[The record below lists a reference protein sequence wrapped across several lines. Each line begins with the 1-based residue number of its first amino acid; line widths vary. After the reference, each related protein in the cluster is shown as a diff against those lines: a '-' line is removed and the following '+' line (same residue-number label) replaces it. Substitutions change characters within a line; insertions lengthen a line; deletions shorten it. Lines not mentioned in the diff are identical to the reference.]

1 MKDKSTQNK
10 KTGAFKELR
19 YIRPSLKKVYKF
31 LYIILFLTLV
41 SAGLGLLTPYL
52 SKLIFDKGILS
63 NDSGQI
69 IYYGL
74 LTLVAYLISNASQF
88 GAQAFFIIASNR
100 FALHLKEQVL
110 GHLFNLSFDFFDK
123 KQSGYLV
130 MRVNEADTIGGLF
143 SPVLFQIFASLIQA
157 IGALVIVVKIN
168 VPILSVMLP
177 FALVLFFVARY
188 MSRGLQKSS
197 YKVAES
203 MATSMGSM
211 QEAVSGVAEIKQFTA
226 ESQKVNEIMKQF
238 IIVTKNRIK
247 QLISMTSGTTSIG
260 FINSAS
266 GIVVIIIAGILITRG
281 QLSIGDYVAL
291 SMYASQISAPFVLV
305 GTLSIQFQPMLVA
318 LKRLALIF
326 ESKTEQA
333 IWGNY
338 DVKKIEGNI
347 QFKEVSFRYDTDK
360 PEVLKNCAFSINAG
374 ECIALYGSNG
384 SGKSTI
390 LKLMLGFYP
399 DYSGSI
405 SIDSK
410 ELHQYDLSSL
420 RKRMGI
426 VSQNIFLFDG
436 TLESNVL
443 IASTN
448 ASKEALKNALDLSGC
463 SSLFKDKTDIIKTG
477 EAGRYLSGGQ
487 KQAVAVA
494 RCILKDPD
502 LLMFDEATAHLD
514 LPTREIVLSA
524 IKNVFKN
531 RTRIIITQD
540 REIAEIADRVFY
552 LENGQVAEVV
562 KIIPIIRNNSAS
574 SFLSEAIFHF
584 FD

>member
-1 MKDKSTQNK
+1 MKTESTLK
-10 KTGAFKELR
+10 KKDGIFKEFR
-19 YIRPSLKKVYKF
+19 YIRPSLKKIYKF
-31 LYIILFLTLV
+31 LFVILFLTLV

-52 SKLIFDKGILS
+52 SKLIFDKGILG
-63 NDSGQI
+63 NDVSQI
-69 IYYGL
+69 VYYGL
-74 LTLVAYLISNASQF
+74 LALVAYLFTNAFQF
-88 GAQAFFIIASNR
+88 GAQAVFIVASNR
-100 FALHLKEQVL
+100 FTLSLKEQIL

-130 MRVNEADTIGGLF
+130 MRVNEADAIGGLF

-168 VPILSVMLP
+168 IPILLVLIPFVVMLY
-177 FALVLFFVARY
+177 FASRY
-188 MSRGLQKSS
+188 MSKGIQKSS
-197 YKVAES
+197 NVLAES
-203 MATSMGSM
+203 LATTMGRM

-226 ESQKVNEIMKQF
+226 ESQKVSEIVKQF

-247 QLISMTSGTTSIG
+247 QMVSMTTGTSLIG

-266 GIVVIIIAGILITRG
+266 AVVVIIIAGIFITRG

-291 SMYASQISAPFVLV
+291 SMYATQISAPFVLL
-305 GTLSIQFQPMLVA
+305 GTLSISIQPMLVA
-318 LKRLALIF
+318 LKRLGLIF

-333 IWGNY
+333 IWGKY
-338 DVKKIEGNI
+338 EVPKIAGDI
-347 QFKEVSFRYDTDK
+347 QFKEVTFRYDQDK
-360 PEVLKNCAFSINAG
+360 PDVLKNCAFSIRAG

-405 SIDSK
+405 YIDNK

-426 VSQNIFLFDG
+426 VSQNLFLFDG
-436 TLESNVL
+436 TLESNVT
-443 IASTN
+443 IASPD
-448 ASKEALKNALDLSGC
+448 ASKEALKNALELSGC
-463 SSLFKDKTDIIKTG
+463 TSLFKDKTDIIKTG

-514 LPTREIVLSA
+514 IPTREVVKTA
-524 IKNVFKN
+524 IRDVFKN

-540 REIAEIADRVFY
+540 REVAEIADRVFY
-552 LENGQVAEVV
+552 LENGQVTEVE
-562 KIIPIIRNNSAS
+562 KS
-574 SFLSEAIFHF
+574 H
-584 FD
+584 

>member
-1 MKDKSTQNK
+1 MKNTLTQNK
-10 KTGAFKELR
+10 KTGRFKEFQ

-31 LYIILFLTLV
+31 LFIILFLTLI

-52 SKLIFDKGILS
+52 SKLIFDQGILS
-63 NDSGQI
+63 NDTGQI

-74 LTLVAYLISNASQF
+74 LTLVAYLFSNALQF
-88 GAQAFFIIASNR
+88 GAQAIFIVASNR
-100 FALHLKEQVL
+100 FALSLKEQVL
-110 GHLFNLSFDFFDK
+110 GHLFSLSFDFFDK

-130 MRVNEADTIGGLF
+130 MRVNEADAIGGLF

-168 VPILSVMLP
+168 IPILLVLIP
-177 FALVLFFVARY
+177 FAMFLYLASRY
-188 MSRGLQKSS
+188 MSKSIQKSS
-197 YKVAES
+197 NVLAES
-203 MATSMGSM
+203 MATTMGSM

-247 QLISMTSGTTSIG
+247 QLISLTSGTSLLG
-260 FINSAS
+260 FISSAS
-266 GIVVIIIAGILITRG
+266 GVAVIIVAGILITGG

-291 SMYASQISAPFVLV
+291 SMYAGQISAPFVLI
-305 GTLSIQFQPMLVA
+305 GNLSITFQPLLVA
-318 LKRLALIF
+318 LKRLGLIF

-338 DVKKIEGNI
+338 DVHKIEGDI
-347 QFKEVSFRYDTDK
+347 QFKEFTFRYDADK
-360 PEVLKNCAFSINAG
+360 PDVLKNCAFSIHAG

-390 LKLMLGFYP
+390 LKLILGFYP
-399 DYSGSI
+399 NYSGGI
-405 SIDSK
+405 YIDNK

-426 VSQNIFLFDG
+426 VSQNLFLFDG
-436 TLESNVL
+436 TLESNVR
-443 IASTN
+443 IAATN
-448 ASKEALKNALDLSGC
+448 ASKEAFKNALDLSGC

-477 EAGRYLSGGQ
+477 ELGRYLSGGQ

-502 LLMFDEATAHLD
+502 MLMFDEATAFLD
-514 LPTREIVLSA
+514 LPTREIVISA
-524 IKNVFKN
+524 IRNVFKN
-531 RTRIIITQD
+531 RTRLIITQD

-552 LENGQVAEVV
+552 LENGQVTETE
-562 KIIPIIRNNSAS
+562 KSHR
-574 SFLSEAIFHF
+574 
-584 FD
+584 